1 MCCACPKK
9 SLESDGCVTAE
20 QDSGVSGC
28 FYSRGTGVV
37 NEFLCQDGCHARNT
51 SGQIFIGMMVRMT
64 LVSGPAWIGAV
75 AVFALTVP
83 SLLCIA
89 GVLWGVSLLVLVLWR
104 VPFG

>member
-1 MCCACPKK
+1 
-9 SLESDGCVTAE
+9 
-20 QDSGVSGC
+20 
-28 FYSRGTGVV
+28 
-37 NEFLCQDGCHARNT
+37 
-51 SGQIFIGMMVRMT
+51 MMVRMT